1 MSGDAPLWDTLPE
14 RRLGSVPFWS
24 VPLLLLVTAS
34 AVLAE
39 GVALKDLPPLPEGT
53 VLFESEERFAKRG
66 RIGGYAMR
74 PSRYG
79 VYPDRRTRMEGSE
92 EAMFF
97 RYRKKPDPSFCG
109 AYVILLGNLSG
120 YSTMTFWVKGAKGGE
135 AFELGLNDTI
145 SNKREDAVIAGS
157 IYRYLPT
164 GVTTEWQKVAVPL
177 EDFFGADL
185 SRVYSLVLSFNEEG
199 EGAFWVDRLA
209 FHEEAFMDRQAQI
222 QAKGEL
228 LLDDFDHSSMN
239 LLGRK
244 ANAYKRLPSVCEFT
258 RVISKPVPGAGTDPG
273 TEQVNRALRLDYSKK
288 SSGWC
293 GYYTLLNQIDG
304 AYFDLSPYKEVRFW
318 VRSEKGGETFEI
330 GMADRSWLTI
340 GDSVKAGT
348 VERYLPKGVT
358 TGWQEVVI
366 PLPDF
371 GKLDWS
377 QMGSFAINFHKPS
390 EGTLYVDHLR
400 FIRKTE
406 EDLLKE
412 WDEQ

>member
-1 MSGDAPLWDTLPE
+1 MNPQIGTTYLRASRYVVPMAVAAALFLGTPLW
-14 RRLGSVPFWS
+14 R
-24 VPLLLLVTAS
+24 PLLAALA
-34 AVLAE
+34 AE
-39 GVALKDLPPLPEGT
+39 GVSLREVPPLPEGT
-53 VLFESEERFAKRG
+53 VLFEAEERFAQRG
-66 RIGGYAMR
+66 RFGGYAMK
-74 PSRYG
+74 PSKYG
-79 VYPDRRTRMEGSE
+79 VYPDRKTHMEGSE
-92 EAMFF
+92 EGMFF
-97 RYRKKPDPSFCG
+97 RYRKMADPSFCG
-109 AYVILLGNLSG
+109 AYVILLANLSG

-157 IYRYLPT
+157 IYRYLPK
-164 GVTTEWQKVAVPL
+164 GPTTEWQKVAVPL
-177 EDFFGADL
+177 GDFFGADL
-185 SRVYSLVLSFNEEG
+185 SRVYSLVFSFNEEG

-209 FHEEAFMDRQAQI
+209 FHEEAFVDRQSEI

-228 LLDDFDHSSMN
+228 LLDDFDHSNLN

-258 RVISKPVPGAGTDPG
+258 RVISKRGPVG
-273 TEQVNRALRLDYSKK
+273 QVNRALRLDFDKK

-304 AYFDLSPYKEVRFW
+304 DYFDLTPYKEVRFW
-318 VRSEKGGETFEI
+318 VRGEKGGETFEI

-340 GDSVKAGT
+340 GDSVKAGM

-366 PLPDF
+366 PLADF
-371 GKLDWS
+371 GKLDWG
-377 QMGSFAINFHKPS
+377 QMGSFVINFPKPGV
-390 EGTLYVDHLR
+390 GTLYLDDLR

-406 EDLLKE
+406 KDLLKE